1 MLRLIERYGV
11 GWVIYIDV
19 EVIKNDDRVVVE
31 RESKLV
37 VKMFSE

>member
-11 GWVIYIDV
+11 RWVIYIDV